1 MTAATSALG
10 RHEGFHSTWLDADR
24 DLTVFVPAGYP
35 GAADPY
41 PLLLLHDGQNLF
53 DPTRAFG
60 GETWHVAE
68 TADALIAAGA
78 IPPIVIAGVDH
89 GGDARVRE
97 YTPTAG
103 SQPGAGQVGRHAR
116 FLTEEVVPFLARQY
130 AVRTDVDGLG
140 LGGAS
145 LGGLATV
152 AVALAAPGRFGRLIV
167 MSPSVW
173 WDRLAI
179 LRRLRRTPLEPVPRT
194 WVDVG
199 LREGAKTVR
208 DARDLAD
215 LLDPES
221 GQSRGERP
229 AGHRN
234 ADQVRFEIDPEGDHS
249 ERSWARR
256 FGAALAF
263 CYGGRGPEGVKAG
276 RLEGS

>member
-1 MTAATSALG
+1 VTAATSALS

-35 GAADPY
+35 DAGPY

-53 DPTRAFG
+53 DPARAFG

-68 TADALIAAGA
+68 TANVLIAAGA
-78 IPPIVIAGVDH
+78 IQPVVIAGVDH
-89 GGDARVRE
+89 GGGARVQE

-103 SQPGAGQVGRHAR
+103 QEPGAGQVGRHAR
-116 FLTEEVVPFLARQY
+116 FLIDEVVPFLARQY
-130 AVRTDVDGLG
+130 AVRTDVGGLG
-140 LGGAS
+140 LGGSS

-173 WDRLAI
+173 WDRRAI
-179 LRRLRRTPLEPVPRT
+179 LRGLRRTPLDPVPRT
-194 WVDVG
+194 WIDVG
-199 LREGAKTVR
+199 LKEGAKTVR

-215 LLDPES
+215 LLRPRSVGAPARSS
-221 GQSRGERP
+221 GTPVGPP
-229 AGHRN
+229 ADDRT
-234 ADQVRFEIDPEGDHS
+234 ADHVRFVVDPEGDHS

-256 FGAALAF
+256 FGPALAF
-263 CYGGRGPEGVKAG
+263 CYGGEFTVA
-276 RLEGS
+276 

>member
-1 MTAATSALG
+1 VTAATSALS

-35 GAADPY
+35 GSAGPY

-53 DPTRAFG
+53 DPARAFG

-68 TADALIAAGA
+68 TADAVIAAGT
-78 IPPIVIAGVDH
+78 IPPLVIAGVDH
-89 GGDARVRE
+89 GREARVRE

-103 SQPGAGQVGRHAR
+103 TEPGAGQVGRHAR

-140 LGGAS
+140 LGGSS

-152 AVALAAPGRFGRLIV
+152 AVALATPGRFGRLIV

-173 WDRLAI
+173 WDRRAI

-194 WVDVG
+194 WIDVG
-199 LREGAKTVR
+199 LKEGAKTVR

-215 LLDPES
+215 LLRRRS
-221 GQSRGERP
+221 GGSPAQSDGAALGQPPDDRT
-229 AGHRN
+229 
-234 ADQVRFEIDPEGDHS
+234 ADHVRFVIDPEGDHS

-256 FGAALAF
+256 FGAALGF
-263 CYGGRGPEGVKAG
+263 CYGLKA
-276 RLEGS
+276 